1 MTTQDKDSKKEIQ
14 SKPEVFAL
22 SIENGEKKYTRRHF
36 LELTAAASA
45 AMALSGCTLGPL
57 EISVKKSPTPTPVP
71 TDTPIP
77 VPSDT
82 PMPTPTDTPPLPTD
96 TPTITPSPTPEATST
111 FTLTPTPEARAVV
124 NVASVNFRAG
134 PGQVYNRISYLYKND
149 ELDVIGRTFDGQWLE
164 VVTKDGVKGWISITV
179 VDLNVPIDSIPIQD
193 IIPPTPSP
201 VVVPGVQGTVEPGK
215 TGINYTLNGITY
227 TLPCGS
233 PIPPGAVC
241 VCNCV
246 TVKEPKPSGCSCD
259 DHTVDTH
266 YWYPN

>member
-1 MTTQDKDSKKEIQ
+1 MTMRGKDNKEEIQ

-22 SIENGEKKYTRRHF
+22 HIEDGEKKYTRRHF

-57 EISVKKSPTPTPVP
+57 EITVKKSPTPTAVP
-71 TDTPIP
+71 TDTPL

-82 PMPTPTDTPPLPTD
+82 PTPVPTDTPPLPTD

-111 FTLTPTPEARAVV
+111 FTLTPTQEAKAVV

-134 PGQVYNRISYLYKND
+134 PGQVYNKISYLYKND
-149 ELDVIGRTFDGQWLE
+149 ELDILGRTLDGQWLE
-164 VVTKDGVKGWISITV
+164 VVTKDGVKGWLSITV
-179 VDLNVPIDSIPIQD
+179 VNINVSIDSIPIQD
-193 IIPPTPSP
+193 NIPPTPTP
-201 VVVPGVQGTVEPGK
+201 VVVHGLQGTVKPGK
-215 TGINYTLNGITY
+215 TGINYTYNGVTY

-233 PIPPGAVC
+233 DIPPGAVC

-246 TVKEPKPSGCSCD
+246 TVKEPKGCTCD
-259 DHTVDTH
+259 EHAVDTH